1 MAGFGVFRKHVK
13 PTLDSCH
20 IEDMADRI
28 PVAAQ
33 AAIVRE
39 AHGGSQAA
47 VFIVAEPDPAKAREI
62 LRGKLPGLHVAELY
76 PLPAGCLETF
86 GLKPGEFTRWLAEGL
101 G

>member
-1 MAGFGVFRKHVK
+1 MTK
-13 PTLDSCH
+13 P
-20 IEDMADRI
+20 I

-39 AHGGSQAA
+39 AHGGSHAA
-47 VFIVAEPDPAKAREI
+47 VLIVAEANPAKAREI

-76 PLPAGCLETF
+76 PLPAGSLEIF

-101 G
+101 EPSIRGTDRDPV